1 MKILVTAD
9 LHLDLWQHA
18 GRDPFAGILPILG
31 TLDALLVAGD
41 ITNDPLRNWPRALD
55 RIARLIDPAKVHIIP
70 GNHDYYH
77 WHLGGDD
84 RLRALTE
91 AAGMNLAQ
99 KSALEIGGLRLL
111 CCTLWTDY
119 RLTGDPAAA
128 MRMARRTMNDHLLIA
143 RDAGGGFATPEDML
157 KVHDD
162 HLTWLTGQIA
172 QPFAG
177 RTTVVTHHGPSP
189 GAAGPIDSLTPA
201 FCSDLDPW
209 ILHHRPDLWFFGH
222 THRPL
227 AAQVGNTPVVNISL
241 GYPDE
246 IRPGDEAD
254 TLLRGLID
262 TDAPELL
269 ADDRE
274 DRQ

>member
-128 MRMARRTMNDHLLIA
+128 MRMARRTMNEHLLIA
-143 RDAGGGFATPEDML
+143 RDARDAQRTVAPL
-157 KVHDD
+157 KPADD
-162 HLTWLTGQIA
+162 AVI
-172 QPFAG
+172 
-177 RTTVVTHHGPSP
+177 
-189 GAAGPIDSLTPA
+189 
-201 FCSDLDPW
+201 
-209 ILHHRPDLWFFGH
+209 
-222 THRPL
+222 
-227 AAQVGNTPVVNISL
+227 
-241 GYPDE
+241 
-246 IRPGDEAD
+246 
-254 TLLRGLID
+254 ID
-262 TDAPELL
+262 TTGLGIEAVVECVL
-269 ADDRE
+269 ALVPVRAG
-274 DRQ
+274 